1 LENDNR
7 LFWSWSA
14 SVIVT
19 YVYSDCSEDQ
29 FRVQLRCRNFA
40 DAINRVGWHTANVLD
55 LNSFIQNTP
64 EAQKLCA
71 GSDLIVVHRYLYGPV
86 LRAVQYWKARDK
98 KVVVDFDQAIN
109 YLTPEFPSY
118 PFWIEG
124 VPLEEC
130 ATGNKKHEGNIDPIP
145 LEQFKWGLGL
155 VDAAIVPS
163 SRLADDWAKYTN
175 VFELPDYLNTD
186 QYPALNQDHES
197 ETWIGL
203 CNNTK
208 SYNLDSSGLLRALEN
223 ICREHPQ
230 VKLVLGDMELARTGK
245 LDIPPAQVILSPSSS
260 FEEWSN
266 ILPKLDIGLMPLW
279 GDYDL
284 RSSWINLLEFMVS
297 KIPWIASDLVPLR
310 PLSLYGKLVQNSSS
324 NWEAAILNALDQLGV
339 YKKKAAGEPFLFA
352 LSQDVNGNIDKVLKL
367 YTAIINQV

>member
-1 LENDNR
+1 M
-7 LFWSWSA
+7 
-14 SVIVT
+14 IVT
-19 YVYSDCSEDQ
+19 YVYSDCTQDQ
-29 FRVQLRCRNFA
+29 VRVQLRCRNFA

-124 VPLEEC
+124 VPLGEC

-175 VFELPDYLNTD
+175 VLELPDYLNTD
-186 QYPALNQDHES
+186 HYPALNQDHES

-266 ILPKLDIGLMPLW
+266 ILPKLDIGLMPLC

-297 KIPWIASDLVPLR
+297 KIPWIASDLISLR
-310 PLSLYGKLVQNSSS
+310 PLSLYGTLVQNSSS

-367 YTAIINQV
+367 YTAIINQA